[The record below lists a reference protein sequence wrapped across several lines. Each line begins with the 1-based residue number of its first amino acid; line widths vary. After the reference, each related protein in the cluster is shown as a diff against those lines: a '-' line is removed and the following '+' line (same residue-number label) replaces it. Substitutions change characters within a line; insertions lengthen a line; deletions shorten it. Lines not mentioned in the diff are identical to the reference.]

1 MSEKYK
7 VHSNDYPY
15 FITMTIIDW
24 VDLFTRK
31 EHKNVIIS
39 SLKYCQEHKGLIIH
53 AYVIMPSHI
62 HMIVSSKQGHHL
74 PEIIRDFKKFTSRQ
88 LIKSIQECGES
99 RREWLLNKFSFA
111 ANRIKRNNNFK
122 VWKDGFHPVELSNN
136 KMISQR
142 LNYIHENP
150 VKDGIVTSSNSY
162 LYSSAVNFG
171 ERGGMLSISP
181 V

>member
-1 MSEKYK
+1 
-7 VHSNDYPY
+7 
-15 FITMTIIDW
+15 
-24 VDLFTRK
+24 
-31 EHKNVIIS
+31 
-39 SLKYCQEHKGLIIH
+39 
-53 AYVIMPSHI
+53 
-62 HMIVSSKQGHHL
+62 MIVSSKQGYHL
-74 PEIIRDFKKFTSRQ
+74 PETIRDFKKFNSQQ

-122 VWKDGFHPVELSNN
+122 VWKDGFYPVQLSTN

-162 LYSSAVNFG
+162 LYSSALNYG
-171 ERGGMLSISP
+171 QNGGMLSISP